1 MEDGMDE
8 GCTASLALSIIH
20 SFLYGSAGTGMMK
33 QEDAMVGKLHVSTS
47 QETGRKPS
55 LVEDA
60 YKALKEAI
68 RDNVFPPGY
77 QGSEQEIALRLG
89 MSRTPVHEAI
99 IRLQEDGL
107 VRVLSKR
114 GVMICPLA
122 PEDIREIYDVIIA
135 IEARAAEL
143 LAAIPDDE
151 RRLVADELEE
161 ATSRMEQALSEGDL
175 HAWAIADD
183 QFHRILVD
191 RCGNSR
197 IRRIAQTITDQAHR
211 ARMLTLKLR
220 SKPTGSVAAHREIM
234 AAIRNGRVAEA
245 HQHARQHR
253 IGARDELVPLI
264 VSFGIK
270 HL

>member
-1 MEDGMDE
+1 
-8 GCTASLALSIIH
+8 
-20 SFLYGSAGTGMMK
+20 MK
-33 QEDAMVGKLHVSTS
+33 QEGMPLDKLHMRVK
-47 QETGRKPS
+47 QEPERKPS

-60 YKALKEAI
+60 YRALKDAI
-68 RDNVFPPGY
+68 RNNVFPPGY

-114 GVMICPLA
+114 GVTVCPLA
-122 PEDIREIYDVIIA
+122 PEDIREIYEVIIA
-135 IEARAAEL
+135 IEAMAAEL
-143 LAAIPDDE
+143 LATLPDGE
-151 RRLVADELEE
+151 RHLVADELEE
-161 ATSRMEQALSEGDL
+161 ATSDMEQALRDDDL
-175 HAWAIADD
+175 LAWAAADD
-183 QFHRILVD
+183 LFHRILVE

-197 IRRIAQTITDQAHR
+197 IRRIAQTVTDQAHR

-220 SKPTGSVAAHREIM
+220 SRPNGSVAAHRDLIT
-234 AAIRNGRVAEA
+234 AIRNGKAAEA
-245 HQHARQHR
+245 HQQARQHR

-264 VSFGIK
+264 VSVGIK

>member
-1 MEDGMDE
+1 
-8 GCTASLALSIIH
+8 
-20 SFLYGSAGTGMMK
+20 MMK
-33 QEDAMVGKLHVSTS
+33 QEGSMVDKLQVRTA
-47 QETGRKPS
+47 QETARKPS

-114 GVMICPLA
+114 GVQVCPLA
-122 PEDIREIYDVIIA
+122 PEDIRELYDVIIA
-135 IEARAAEL
+135 IEGRAAEL
-143 LAAIPDDE
+143 LAALPDDA
-151 RRLVADELEE
+151 RRQVADELEE
-161 ATSRMEQALSEGDL
+161 ANVRMEQALQSDDL

-183 QFHRILVD
+183 QFHRILVE

-197 IRRIAQTITDQAHR
+197 LRRIAQTITDQAHR

-220 SKPTGSVAAHREIM
+220 SKPAGSSSDHRNIAE
-234 AAIRNGRVAEA
+234 AVRKGRVADA
-245 HQHARQHR
+245 HERARQHR
-253 IGARDELVPLI
+253 INARDELLPLI
-264 VSFGIK
+264 ESIGIK

>member
-1 MEDGMDE
+1 MVEKLQVR
-8 GCTASLALSIIH
+8 SV
-20 SFLYGSAGTGMMK
+20 
-33 QEDAMVGKLHVSTS
+33 QEIA
-47 QETGRKPS
+47 RKPS

-68 RDNVFPPGY
+68 RDNVFPPSY

-114 GVMICPLA
+114 GVQICPLA

-135 IEARAAEL
+135 IEARATEL
-143 LAAIPDDE
+143 LAAMPYDN
-151 RRLVADELEE
+151 RRRVADELEE
-161 ATSRMEQALSEGDL
+161 ATARMERALRGDDL
-175 HAWAIADD
+175 HAWATADD
-183 QFHRILVD
+183 QFHRILVE

-197 IRRIAQTITDQAHR
+197 IHRIAQTITDQAHR

-220 SKPTGSVAAHREIM
+220 PKPTGSAAAHRNIAE
-234 AAIRNGRVAEA
+234 AIRKGQVAEA

-253 IGARDELVPLI
+253 IDARDELLPLI
-264 VSFGIK
+264 QSFGIK

>member
-1 MEDGMDE
+1 
-8 GCTASLALSIIH
+8 
-20 SFLYGSAGTGMMK
+20 MMK
-33 QEDAMVGKLHVSTS
+33 QEGSMVDKLQVRTA
-47 QETGRKPS
+47 QETARKPS

-68 RDNVFPPGY
+68 RDNVFPPSY

-114 GVMICPLA
+114 GVQVCPLA
-122 PEDIREIYDVIIA
+122 PEDIRELYDVIIA
-135 IEARAAEL
+135 IEGRAAEL
-143 LAAIPDDE
+143 LAALPDDA
-151 RRLVADELEE
+151 RRQVADELEE
-161 ATSRMEQALSEGDL
+161 ANVRMEQALQSDDL

-183 QFHRILVD
+183 QFHRILVE

-197 IRRIAQTITDQAHR
+197 LRRIAQTITDQAHR

-220 SKPTGSVAAHREIM
+220 SKPTGSSSDHRNIAE
-234 AAIRNGRVAEA
+234 AVRKGRVADA
-245 HQHARQHR
+245 HERARQHR
-253 IGARDELVPLI
+253 INARDELLPLI
-264 VSFGIK
+264 ESIGIK

>member
-1 MEDGMDE
+1 ME
-8 GCTASLALSIIH
+8 
-20 SFLYGSAGTGMMK
+20 
-33 QEDAMVGKLHVSTS
+33 KLHIPVTKEP
-47 QETGRKPS
+47 QKRPS

-60 YKALKEAI
+60 YKALKKAI

-114 GVMICPLA
+114 GVMVSPLA
-122 PEDIREIYDVIIA
+122 PEDLREIYDVIIA
-135 IEARAAEL
+135 IESMAAEL
-143 LAAIPDDE
+143 VSALPDKE
-151 RRLVADELEE
+151 RQVVADELEE
-161 ATSRMEQALSEGDL
+161 ATSQMKKALQKDDL
-175 HAWAIADD
+175 LAWAAADD
-183 QFHRILVD
+183 RFHRTLVE

-197 IRRIAQTITDQAHR
+197 IRRVAQTVTDQAHR

-220 SKPTGSVAAHREIM
+220 SKPTGSIAAHRRIT
-234 AAIRNGRVAEA
+234 AAIREGRVADA
-245 HQHARQHR
+245 HKHARQHR
-253 IGARDELVPLI
+253 IDARDELIPLI
-264 VSFGIK
+264 ESFGIK

>member
-1 MEDGMDE
+1 MLVNKLHIR
-8 GCTASLALSIIH
+8 A
-20 SFLYGSAGTGMMK
+20 K
-33 QEDAMVGKLHVSTS
+33 QEP
-47 QETGRKPS
+47 ERKPS

-60 YKALKEAI
+60 YKALKDAI
-68 RDNVFPPGY
+68 RNNVFPPGY

-114 GVMICPLA
+114 GVTVCPLA
-122 PEDIREIYDVIIA
+122 PEDIREIYEVIIA
-135 IEARAAEL
+135 IEAMAAEL
-143 LAAIPDDE
+143 LAALPDEE
-151 RRLVADELEE
+151 RHLVANELEE
-161 ATSRMEQALSEGDL
+161 ATSGMEQALRDDDL
-175 HAWAIADD
+175 LAWAAADD
-183 QFHRILVD
+183 LFHQILVE

-197 IRRIAQTITDQAHR
+197 IRRIAQTVTDQAHR

-220 SKPTGSVAAHREIM
+220 SKPTGSIAAHRDII
-234 AAIRNGRVAEA
+234 AAIRKGKAAEA
-245 HQHARQHR
+245 HQQARQHR

-264 VSFGIK
+264 VSVGIK

>member
-1 MEDGMDE
+1 
-8 GCTASLALSIIH
+8 
-20 SFLYGSAGTGMMK
+20 
-33 QEDAMVGKLHVSTS
+33 MVEKLQLHMA
-47 QETGRKPS
+47 QETLRKPS

-60 YKALKEAI
+60 YRALKEAI

-114 GVMICPLA
+114 GVLICPLA

-143 LAAIPDDE
+143 LAALPDEE
-151 RRLVADELEE
+151 RRRVADELDA
-161 ATSRMEQALSEGDL
+161 ATSRMKQALLEDDL
-175 HAWAIADD
+175 DAWAVADD
-183 QFHRILVD
+183 QFHRILVE

-220 SKPTGSVAAHREIM
+220 SKPTGSVAAHKEIT
-234 AAIRNGRVAEA
+234 AAIRDGKVADA

-253 IGARDELVPLI
+253 IDARDELVPLI